1 MVQLFSLAITA
12 ILAAVSVASPIEI
25 TPRGWPLGSVNCG
38 GAVHSLSAVMSATS
52 SGFAH
57 VGRPIGSNSYPHA
70 FNNFEGLKMWCPS
83 SEQSSMFEY
92 PILSSGTYSGGSPGA
107 DRVIFSSRGTYCA
120 VVTHT
125 GASGNNFVSCA
136 GD

>member
-57 VGRPIGSNSYPHA
+57 VGRPIGSSKFVA
-70 FNNFEGLKMWCPS
+70 FMIQRLMSDISQIAILMHSTTLK
-83 SEQSSMFEY
+83 
-92 PILSSGTYSGGSPGA
+92 
-107 DRVIFSSRGTYCA
+107 V
-120 VVTHT
+120 
-125 GASGNNFVSCA
+125 
-136 GD
+136 